1 MIFKDPDNK
10 MKNLASGGRLPSMQ
24 RSEILI
30 KFLIFLTTYF
40 CSLRVSL
47 NGENTTSGHVQDAG
61 QQIKQLRKN
70 QRERKLSIL
79 TASSRCATPTPAS
92 NNLSELN

>member
-1 MIFKDPDNK
+1 MIFQDPDNK
-10 MKNLASGGRLPSMQ
+10 MNLASCGRLPSMQ

-30 KFLIFLTTYF
+30 KFFDFLTTYF

-47 NGENTTSGHVQDAG
+47 NGENTSSGHAG

-79 TASSRCATPTPAS
+79 TTSSRCATPTPAS

>member
-40 CSLRVSL
+40 SSLRVSL